1 MIEYRASTYIQDPPP
16 APMQEGPSSILLP
29 SAPSL
34 RSSSILPHPLPLK
47 QKTLISSLV
56 FRFNMLLKFT
66 I

>member
-16 APMQEGPSSILLP
+16 APMPEGPSSILLP